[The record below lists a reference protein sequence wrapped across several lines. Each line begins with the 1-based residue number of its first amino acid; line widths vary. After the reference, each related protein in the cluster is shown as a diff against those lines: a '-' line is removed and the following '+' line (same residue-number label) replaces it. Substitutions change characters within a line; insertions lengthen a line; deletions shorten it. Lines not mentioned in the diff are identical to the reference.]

1 MLQVSLRI
9 TTTIYNSAKSLLD
22 VATMLKTAAI
32 AMRWLKSIIDVP
44 RSIASWMQKVS
55 NTVLHW
61 WTKRVLCTMQS
72 VSTKQLNASCKHSRW
87 SCWRSLTATKMVES
101 SLVDT
106 LIASKR
112 FDDAQRYAAQACEIH
127 EATRHGS
134 ESIKCAEIALT
145 LGNIA
150 ANQARTADALL
161 QYTKALTIRRLKQHK
176 VVQRNDEEKALILS
190 SIGNLLQP
198 IDSTKQSSHT
208 RRVSPFVDVS
218 LAAATIICRALGY
231 CRTLVVH
238 CMPKASSMNP
248 SRFNANRWT
257 YSTKYLILLHH
268 RRRRR
273 KTNIE
278 SDRNRCCN
286 NQLNWNNIEIR
297 KSLELFENS
306 IILKKE
312 YLKYKIR
319 SIS

>member
-1 MLQVSLRI
+1 MIEKYHRCDLSRAGCKRCRTLCCTDERSEC
-9 TTTIYNSAKSLLD
+9 SAQCKAS
-22 VATMLKTAAI
+22 
-32 AMRWLKSIIDVP
+32 R
-44 RSIASWMQKVS
+44 RSSWMQAA
-55 NTVLHW
+55 
-61 WTKRVLCTMQS
+61 
-72 VSTKQLNASCKHSRW
+72 STRADHAGEVWQQQRW
-87 SCWRSLTATKMVES
+87 SSRV
-101 SLVDT
+101 VDT

-238 CMPKASSMNP
+238 CMPKASSMNQ